1 MNFVWASPSGIIDN
15 PAVHRS
21 RELSSRHNHVIFF
34 NRVPSSRLIRAA
46 LERDAMTRRSP
57 FQRVHREKVGEH
69 RDIEHPS
76 LEIPVSQQPA
86 RRYPDRTIAA
96 RYARLANHDVA

>member
-34 NRVPSSRLIRAA
+34 NRVPSSRLIRAT

-57 FQRVHREKVGEH
+57 FQRERRSVNIAILNILLSRYRYH
-69 RDIEHPS
+69 S
-76 LEIPVSQQPA
+76 NQQGN
-86 RRYPDRTIAA
+86 TSIQS
-96 RYARLANHDVA
+96 